1 MKKILLMTLVLVL
14 TCVSAW
20 DTNAGKPRRLSFK
33 SWDNY
38 EINIQKVGTDGT
50 KFVKV
55 WGFGKKMDDAIMNA
69 KMNAVHACLFR
80 GLAANPANGAGVATP
95 PICTSP
101 DVAEAN
107 DDYFQDFFAPG
118 GPYLAYI
125 NLTTDGVPSGKDCL
139 KVKGGYKVALYV
151 QVMYDNLKKKM
162 QADGMARSLSSGF

>member
-80 GLAANPANGAGVATP
+80 G
-95 PICTSP
+95 C
-101 DVAEAN
+101 
-107 DDYFQDFFAPG
+107 
-118 GPYLAYI
+118 
-125 NLTTDGVPSGKDCL
+125 
-139 KVKGGYKVALYV
+139 
-151 QVMYDNLKKKM
+151 
-162 QADGMARSLSSGF
+162 